1 MDAEGSERNVYKSSK
16 QYRLSDVHLPNSHDA
31 TPLLPLP
38 APPFP
43 FPFPLNPA
51 RGVGSNVSSPSGVSG
66 GAPIAI
72 EFHFCAF

>member
-38 APPFP
+38 APPFLSLP
-43 FPFPLNPA
+43 LSLFPSL
-51 RGVGSNVSSPSGVSG
+51 
-66 GAPIAI
+66 
-72 EFHFCAF
+72 